1 VAVALACGVAGP
13 EEERPFFEPGR
24 GPVPFRPPVLYDS
37 FVALSREVKVGAFVA
52 AGLLVAGLVVFLIGD
67 ERRAFAKKDRY
78 YVVFEDVQGLTRG
91 SPVRMGGVDVGQVQ
105 SVSYGEDARDSRL
118 RVAMDIVRAEARRI
132 RADSTATIGN
142 KGLLGDK
149 MVVIK
154 VGSPEK
160 PPVEAGGTIR
170 SEPPTDLSQITD
182 RLAKISEKADSV
194 MSNLEKTTDTF
205 ADPAVREDLRS
216 TVQSISHILKSV
228 DEGDGYVSVLLHDPK
243 EAKRLSNSVANLER
257 ASGQLD
263 GILVGVHSAVGRVNQ
278 GPGFAHEV
286 IYGEGPSQ
294 AIAQIG
300 RAAGELATTLEA
312 VRNGNGLAKSV
323 LYGDDATQQ
332 LIGDLNKITRDA
344 REIVEGI
351 KAGKGTIG
359 ALMVDPSVYEDV
371 KLLLGNVERNKAL
384 RALVRYSIQRD
395 EKVHP
400 VEVKDPVEPRATE
413 SGPPQAPSGT
423 VGATG
428 ATGRAGP
435 E

>member
-1 VAVALACGVAGP
+1 
-13 EEERPFFEPGR
+13 
-24 GPVPFRPPVLYDS
+24 VLYDS

-78 YVVFEDVQGLTRG
+78 YVVFDDVQGLTRG

-105 SVSYGEDARDSRL
+105 GVAYGEDARDSRL
-118 RVAMDIVRAEARRI
+118 RVSMDIVRAEARRI
-132 RADSTATIGN
+132 RTDSVATIGA

-149 MVVIK
+149 MVVIR
-154 VGSPEK
+154 VGSPDK
-160 PPVEAGGTIR
+160 PQVEVGATIR
-170 SEPPTDLSQITD
+170 SEAPTDLSQITD
-182 RLAKISEKADSV
+182 RLAAISEKADSV
-194 MSNLEKTTDTF
+194 MSNLQKTTDTL

-216 TVQSISHILKSV
+216 TVASISHILKSV
-228 DEGDGYVSVLLHDPK
+228 DEGDGYIAMLLRDPA
-243 EAKRLSNSVANLER
+243 EAKRLSHAVANLER
-257 ASGQLD
+257 ASGELD
-263 GILVGVHSAVGRVNQ
+263 GILLGVNTAVGRVNH
-278 GPGFAHEV
+278 GPGFVHEV
-286 IYGEGPSQ
+286 IYGEGPNQ

-312 VRNGNGLAKSV
+312 MRNGNGLAKSV
-323 LYGDDATQQ
+323 IYGDDATQQ

-395 EKVHP
+395 EKVQP
-400 VEVKDPVEPRATE
+400 VEVKDPVESRAAET
-413 SGPPQAPSGT
+413 GPPPPPSRVGGSGAGAA

-428 ATGRAGP
+428 RVGP

>member
-1 VAVALACGVAGP
+1 
-13 EEERPFFEPGR
+13 
-24 GPVPFRPPVLYDS
+24 
-37 FVALSREVKVGAFVA
+37 VKVGAFVA

-105 SVSYGEDARDSRL
+105 AVAYGEDARDNHL
-118 RVAMDIVRAEARRI
+118 RVTMDIVRAEARRI
-132 RADSTATIGN
+132 RTDSVATIGN

-154 VGSPEK
+154 VGSPDK
-160 PPVEAGGTIR
+160 PQVEAGATIR
-170 SEPPTDLSQITD
+170 SEPPTDLSVITD
-182 RLAKISEKADSV
+182 RLAAISEKADSV
-194 MSNLEKTTDTF
+194 MSNLQKTTDTF
-205 ADPAVREDLRS
+205 ADPAFREDVRTS
-216 TVQSISHILKSV
+216 VQSISHILKSV
-228 DEGDGYVSVLLHDPK
+228 DEGDGYIAMLLRDPA
-243 EAKRLSNSVANLER
+243 EAKRLSHSVANLER

-263 GILVGVHSAVGRVNQ
+263 GILAGVHAAVGRVNQ

-286 IYGEGPSQ
+286 IYGEDGSH

-312 VRNGNGLAKSV
+312 MRNGNGLAKSV
-323 LYGDDATQQ
+323 IYGDDATQQ

-384 RALVRYSIQRD
+384 RALVRYSIQKD
-395 EKVHP
+395 EKVKS
-400 VEVKDPVEPRATE
+400 VEVKDPAESRAAET
-413 SGPPQAPSGT
+413 GPPPPPSHENGS
-423 VGATG
+423 GAG
-428 ATGRAGP
+428 AAMGAAGRVGP

>member
-1 VAVALACGVAGP
+1 M
-13 EEERPFFEPGR
+13 
-24 GPVPFRPPVLYDS
+24 
-37 FVALSREVKVGAFVA
+37 KVGAFVA

-67 ERRAFAKKDRY
+67 ERRAFSKKDRY
-78 YVVFEDVQGLTRG
+78 YVVFDDVQGLTRG
-91 SPVRMGGVDVGQVQ
+91 SPVRMGGVDVGQVA
-105 SVSYGEDARDSRL
+105 SVTYPEDPRDSRL

-132 RADSTATIGN
+132 RTDSSASIGN

-154 VGSPEK
+154 IGSPDK
-160 PPVEAGGTIR
+160 PQVEVGGTIR
-170 SEPPTDLSQITD
+170 GEQATDLSQLTD
-182 RLAKISEKADSV
+182 RLAAISEKADSV
-194 MSNLEKTTDTF
+194 MTNLQKTTDTF

-216 TVQSISHILKSV
+216 TVESISHIMKSI
-228 DEGDGYVSVLLHDPK
+228 DEGDGYISQLLHDPA
-243 EAKRLSNSVANLER
+243 EAKRISQSVANLER

-263 GILVGVHSAVGRVNQ
+263 GILAGVNSAVGRVNQ

-312 VRNGNGLAKSV
+312 VRNGNGLAKSII
-323 LYGDDATQQ
+323 YGDDATQQ
-332 LIGDLNKITRDA
+332 LIGDLNKITHDA

-384 RALVRYSIQRD
+384 RALVRYSIKRD
-395 EKVHP
+395 EKVQP
-400 VEVKDPVEPRATE
+400 VEVKDPAEPRGGEA
-413 SGPPQAPSGT
+413 GPPLPPSRGGSDPGASVGT
-423 VGATG
+423 A
-428 ATGRAGP
+428 GRIGP

>member
-1 VAVALACGVAGP
+1 
-13 EEERPFFEPGR
+13 
-24 GPVPFRPPVLYDS
+24 
-37 FVALSREVKVGAFVA
+37 VKVGAFVA

-105 SVSYGEDARDSRL
+105 SVAYSDDAKDNRL
-118 RVAMDIVRAEARRI
+118 RVTMDIVRAEARRI

-154 VGSPEK
+154 VGSPDK
-160 PPVEAGGTIR
+160 AQLEAGSTIV
-170 SEPPTDLSQITD
+170 SETPTDLSALTD
-182 RLAKISEKADSV
+182 RLSAISEKADTV
-194 MSNLEKTTDTF
+194 MSNLQKTTDTL
-205 ADPAVREDLRS
+205 ADPALREDLRS
-216 TVQSISHILKSV
+216 SVSSISHILKSV
-228 DEGDGYVSVLLHDPK
+228 DQGDGYIGKLFHDPA
-243 EAKRLSNSVANLER
+243 EARRISNSVANLER

-263 GILVGVHSAVGRVNQ
+263 GILGGVHATVARVNN
-278 GPGFAHEV
+278 GPGFVHEV
-286 IYGEGPSQ
+286 VYGDGPSQ
-294 AIAQIG
+294 AVAQIG

-323 LYGDDATQQ
+323 LYGDDQTQQ
-332 LIGDLNKITRDA
+332 LIGDLNKITADA
-344 REIVEGI
+344 REIMEGI
-351 KAGKGTIG
+351 RAGKGTIG

-395 EKVHP
+395 EKIQP
-400 VEVKDPVEPRATE
+400 VEVKDPVEPKAAEPSDPPAIRNG
-413 SGPPQAPSGT
+413 SGGGAL
-423 VGATG
+423 GATG
-428 ATGRAGP
+428 AGRIGP